1 MKFKGT
7 IIAVIIIILLVI
19 IMRFGFNKS
28 SDVKEVIVEPTE
40 RATLE
45 ALGGD
50 FSFTL
55 LPTEN

>member
-7 IIAVIIIILLVI
+7 IIAVIIIILLAI
-19 IMRFGFNKS
+19 IMRFGFNES
-28 SDVKEVIVEPTE
+28 LEREEVIVEPTE
-40 RATLE
+40 KATLE